1 MKHWGIKKQQT
12 IAHNGRNPSLVC
24 GKLPFLGAA
33 LEESERHTQGELDM
47 SKTNIKLTKVVI
59 ANILKQLSEGVS
71 LRKACESHKVSSGSF
86 CDLMV
91 KDAELAEQY
100 ARAREAGADVQFDLM
115 DDLEQDVLDGLLDP
129 QAFRVAMDA
138 RKWRLG
144 RMSPK
149 KYGEKSCVDHNVAG
163 ELTFT
168 WQK

>member
-1 MKHWGIKKQQT
+1 MNKT
-12 IAHNGRNPSLVC
+12 
-24 GKLPFLGAA
+24 
-33 LEESERHTQGELDM
+33 
-47 SKTNIKLTKVVI
+47 KTNIKLTKLVV
-59 ANILKQLSEGVS
+59 ADILKQLSEGVS

-100 ARAREAGADVQFDLM
+100 ARAREAGADVQFDAM
-115 DDLEQDVLDGLLDP
+115 DDLEMQVINGELDP

-149 KYGEKSCVDHNVAG
+149 KYGEKACVDHNVAG

>member
-1 MKHWGIKKQQT
+1 MRKAK
-12 IAHNGRNPSLVC
+12 
-24 GKLPFLGAA
+24 
-33 LEESERHTQGELDM
+33 
-47 SKTNIKLTKVVI
+47 KLTKVVV

-86 CDLMV
+86 CDLMI

-100 ARAREAGADVQFDLM
+100 VRAREAGADVQFDLM
-115 DDLEQDVLDGLLDP
+115 DDLEVQVLNGELDP

-149 KYGEKSCVDHNVAG
+149 KYGEKIEISGGLDLAVAIQEG
-163 ELTFT
+163 RKRAAG
-168 WQK
+168 Q